1 MLRRI
6 SIVSLLVAVAGAC
19 AGADDGA
26 SVDMAAGQRFEP
38 ERITVDAGQTVVF
51 SNTSDESHT
60 VTAYG
65 DDLPSGAEY
74 FASGD
79 FPDEEAARDSVS
91 DGLLEA
97 GEEFEVTLTEPG
109 TYNYFCIPHE
119 ASGMKGTIVVQP

>member
-6 SIVSLLVAVAGAC
+6 SIVSLLIALAGAC
-19 AGADDGA
+19 GGADDGA
-26 SVDMAAGQRFEP
+26 TVDMAAGQSFEP
-38 ERITVDAGQTVVF
+38 ERVTVDAGQTVVF

-65 DDLPSGAEY
+65 DDLPDGADY

-91 DGLLEA
+91 EGLLEA
-97 GEEFEVTLTEPG
+97 GDEYEVTLTEPG
-109 TYNYFCIPHE
+109 TYTYFCIPHE
-119 ASGMKGTIVVQP
+119 SAGMKGTIVVAP